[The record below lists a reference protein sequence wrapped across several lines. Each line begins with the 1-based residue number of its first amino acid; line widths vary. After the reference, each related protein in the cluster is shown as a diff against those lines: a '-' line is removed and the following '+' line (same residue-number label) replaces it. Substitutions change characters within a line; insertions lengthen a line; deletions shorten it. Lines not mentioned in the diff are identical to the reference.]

1 MQIKKHFLGP
11 ELFLKFNF
19 FLHEQLINL
28 RFSEHCGKWHLKQ
41 MLAQFI
47 VMSVVVRLL
56 FTLLY
61 HSSSSSPSLFVIF
74 FAQIY
79 FIKKEYL
86 IWTSLL
92 KILHKFFYCI
102 RKGFFEVTILNQ
114 VIVTLQNYELLL
126 YWKWL
131 KEKQF
136 ANQTSFHIA

>member
-1 MQIKKHFLGP
+1 MQYNSFVHTFHRIISICCRLKKHFLGP

-19 FLHEQLINL
+19 FLHEQLINF

-47 VMSVVVRLL
+47 VMLVVVRLL

-74 FAQIY
+74 LVHIN
-79 FIKKEYL
+79 FIKKR
-86 IWTSLL
+86 
-92 KILHKFFYCI
+92 ILDLNKFI
-102 RKGFFEVTILNQ
+102 KNTTQ
-114 VIVTLQNYELLL
+114 VMVTLQNYELLL

-136 ANQTSFHIA
+136 ANQSSFCIA